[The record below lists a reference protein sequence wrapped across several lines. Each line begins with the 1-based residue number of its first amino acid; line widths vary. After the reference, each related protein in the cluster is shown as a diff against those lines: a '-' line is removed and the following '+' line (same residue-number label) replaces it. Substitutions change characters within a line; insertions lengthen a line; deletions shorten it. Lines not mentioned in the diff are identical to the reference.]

1 MHPREGIGSR
11 CGAAMQ
17 GLGPGCPPAGNVT
30 LTVFPAVV
38 NLPPP
43 PKTGA
48 GFWRPRVGWAEGE
61 FPARLPSP
69 GKAKNAPCRA
79 ETAQR
84 SGLAVAGISGA
95 APRIPPFQE
104 WLLLPACPSRMTR
117 AQRPLI
123 AANMAHMAAAAA
135 CSRRQPTA
143 FLPAHFLPAHA
154 SRPIAWGVA
163 ARANLA
169 AFVRRR
175 QASEPSARLEPQDMN

>member
-1 MHPREGIGSR
+1 
-11 CGAAMQ
+11 MQ
-17 GLGPGCPPAGNVT
+17 GLGPGCPPASNVT
-30 LTVFPAVV
+30 LTVFSAVV
-38 NLPPP
+38 NLPLP

-48 GFWRPRVGWAEGE
+48 GVWRPRVGWAEGE

-69 GKAKNAPCRA
+69 GKAKNAPCR
-79 ETAQR
+79 AQR

-123 AANMAHMAAAAA
+123 AANMANMAARPPCARIP
-135 CSRRQPTA
+135 RRPKGGGGR
-143 FLPAHFLPAHA
+143 LPAPPTHRFLA
-154 SRPIAWGVA
+154 RPFLARPCVA
-163 ARANLA
+163 ANRLGRRRAANLA

-175 QASEPSARLEPQDMN
+175 QASEPAARLEPQDMN